1 MLFLS
6 SNKNYM
12 WKNYFEDVEST
23 LWMAQS
29 WEDESKMP
37 LGQILDFQNL
47 HYCKPAKEAH
57 FQVLI
62 FNKCIT
68 ELHKVQCF
76 EHSGL
81 KKRQEGT
88 KSKERGGRNA
98 NSKKSFLSLSSFALI
113 SSGSVRSLGG
123 SSFDCNDDDK
133 GSEIKATMMMTTIR
147 QWWWWNYF
155 AALQYL

>member
-1 MLFLS
+1 M
-6 SNKNYM
+6 
-12 WKNYFEDVEST
+12 
-23 LWMAQS
+23 WMAQS

-123 SSFDCNDDDK
+123 SSVMKLFCCFAVCSYALHCYGHHNNNDSNDDDHHYNNDHNNK
-133 GSEIKATMMMTTIR
+133 
-147 QWWWWNYF
+147 NNHYNN
-155 AALQYL
+155 

>member
-1 MLFLS
+1 M
-6 SNKNYM
+6 
-12 WKNYFEDVEST
+12 
-23 LWMAQS
+23 WMAQS

-133 GSEIKATMMMTTIR
+133 GSKIKATMMMTTIR
-147 QWWWWNYF
+147 QW
-155 AALQYL
+155 

>member
-133 GSEIKATMMMTTIR
+133 GSEIKATMMMTTIW